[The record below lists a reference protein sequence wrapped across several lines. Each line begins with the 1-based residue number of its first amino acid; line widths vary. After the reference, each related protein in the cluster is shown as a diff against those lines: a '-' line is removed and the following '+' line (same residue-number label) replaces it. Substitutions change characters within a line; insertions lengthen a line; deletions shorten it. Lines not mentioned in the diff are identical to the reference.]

1 MSDRTASD
9 RRKGA
14 SPVIDQWGRR
24 INYMR
29 ISVTD
34 RCNLRCVYCMPLTG
48 VTLGP
53 HSEYLTYEELLRVV
67 QAAVSLGIDRIR
79 VTGGEPLVRKGIVG
93 FLSRLKPLGVT
104 DLSLT
109 TNGLL
114 FPAMAKDLK
123 AAGVDRVNT
132 SLDTLRP
139 DRFTKIA
146 RLEGSPAQVL
156 EAVEAALELGME
168 PVKVNMVVIRGWN
181 DDEIPDLARL
191 TLDRPI
197 NMRYIEV
204 MPFSEA
210 HQFTAENLVPAAEM
224 RERLIDAFG
233 DLEPVREGVKGN
245 GPARYWRV
253 PGAKGT
259 VGFISAV
266 TECFCAG
273 CNRVRLSAD
282 GKINPCLGHVHEV
295 DLKPLIRSPEATDE
309 DLKNALADAILKKPR
324 EHNFDDVQSD
334 YVLRVMHGI
343 GG

>member
-1 MSDRTASD
+1 M
-9 RRKGA
+9 
-14 SPVIDQWGRR
+14 IDQWGRK

-48 VTLGP
+48 VKLGP

-67 QAAVSLGIDRIR
+67 KAAVSLGIDRIR
-79 VTGGEPLVRKGIVG
+79 VTGGEPLVRKNIVE
-93 FLSRLKPLGVT
+93 FLAQLKPLGVT
-104 DLSLT
+104 DLSLS

-114 FPAMAKDLK
+114 FTPMAKELK
-123 AAGVDRVNT
+123 AAGVDRLNI

-146 RLEGSPAQVL
+146 RLNGSPAQVL
-156 EAVEAALELGME
+156 EAVETALELGME
-168 PVKVNMVVIRGWN
+168 PVKLNMVVIRGWN
-181 DDEIPDLARL
+181 DDEIADMARL
-191 TLDRPI
+191 TIDRPI
-197 NMRYIEV
+197 HMRYIEV

-210 HQFTAENLVPAAEM
+210 YTFTWDNLVPAAEM
-224 RERLIDAFG
+224 RERLMDAFG

-245 GPARYWRV
+245 GPAKYWRL

-266 TECFCAG
+266 TECFCAD
-273 CNRVRLSAD
+273 CNRIRLSAD

-295 DLKPLIRSPEATDE
+295 DLKSVIRDPAKTDE
-309 DLKNALADAILKKPR
+309 DLKNALADAILRKPR
-324 EHNFDDVQSD
+324 EHNFDDAESD
-334 YVLRVMHGI
+334 HTLRVMHGI

>member
-1 MSDRTASD
+1 
-9 RRKGA
+9 
-14 SPVIDQWGRR
+14 VIDQWGRK

-29 ISVTD
+29 VSVTD

-48 VTLGP
+48 VQLGP
-53 HSEYLTYEELLRVV
+53 HHEFLTYEELLRIIRI
-67 QAAVSLGIDRIR
+67 AVGLGIDRIR
-79 VTGGEPLVRKGIVG
+79 VTGGEPLVRKDIVK
-93 FLSRLKPLGVT
+93 FLAQLKPLGVK
-104 DLSLT
+104 DLSLS

-114 FPAMAKDLK
+114 FPAMARDLK
-123 AAGVDRVNT
+123 AAGVDRVNI

-146 RLEGSPAQVL
+146 RLKGSPAEVL
-156 EAVEAALELGME
+156 AAVDAALELGME
-168 PVKVNMVVIRGWN
+168 PVKLNMVVIRGWN
-181 DDEIPDLARL
+181 DDEIGDMARL
-191 TLDRPI
+191 TLDRPVHV
-197 NMRYIEV
+197 RYIEV

-210 HQFTAENLVPAAEM
+210 HEFTLENLVPAAEM
-224 RERLIDAFG
+224 RERLLDEFG

-245 GPARYWRV
+245 GPARYWRI
-253 PGAKGT
+253 PGAQGT

-266 TECFCAG
+266 TECFCG
-273 CNRVRLSAD
+273 DCNRVRLTAS

-295 DLKPLIRSPEATDE
+295 DLKPILRDPGKTDE
-309 DLKNALADAILKKPR
+309 DLKAALVDAILRKPR